1 MRTAGPPQ
9 GEHAPLGGS
18 DACAASERGGARPS
32 RVQRRPVHGVLLLDK
47 PLGLSSNQALQKAK
61 WLLRAEKAG
70 HTGTLDPL
78 ATGVLP
84 LCFGAATK
92 FSQLHLDADKTYET
106 VVRLGVKTS
115 TADAE
120 GEVIEVR
127 PVTCTPGEVVEVLDR
142 FMGEIEQVPPMHSA
156 LKKDGKALYEYA
168 RQGETVEREPR
179 RVTIHD
185 LDLLDMQLNDETPS
199 LRLRVVC
206 SKGTYIRT
214 LGEDIGEALG
224 CGGHLTLLRRVATGP
239 FDAQQCITLDA
250 LEATNEPQRLAHLLP
265 VPTLLQGHTP
275 VTLDE
280 ENAARFLSG
289 VRRRGTW
296 TDEAQVAVFGPVPMA
311 AKPSHHTTLLGSAH
325 TAGGELIP
333 GRLLS
338 PIEIQQILETAL
350 EPAEGITS

>member
-1 MRTAGPPQ
+1 MQRQRT
-9 GEHAPLGGS
+9 
-18 DACAASERGGARPS
+18 

-106 VVRLGVKTS
+106 TVRLGVRTS

-120 GEVIEVR
+120 GEVIATR
-127 PVTCTPGEVVEVLDR
+127 PVQCSVGQVVEVLDR
-142 FMGEIEQVPPMHSA
+142 FMGPIDQVPPMHSA

-168 RQGETVEREPR
+168 RDGETVEREPR
-179 RVTIHD
+179 RVTIHAIE
-185 LDLLDMQLNDETPS
+185 LLDMQLQGDAPQ

-224 CGGHLTLLRRVATGP
+224 CGGHLIALRRVATGP
-239 FDAQQCITLDA
+239 FDVADAITLDA
-250 LEATNEPQRLAHLLP
+250 LDAMGESERLDALLP
-265 VPTLLQGHTP
+265 VDSLLTGHER
-275 VTLDE
+275 VMLDAE
-280 ENAARFLSG
+280 HAGRFLSG
-289 VRRRGTW
+289 LRRRGDW
-296 TDEAQVAVFGPVPMA
+296 PNRERVAVFGPAPDATPQAV
-311 AKPSHHTTLLGSAH
+311 LLGTAH
-325 TAGGELIP
+325 TQGGELIP

-338 PIEIQQILETAL
+338 PTDIQQILEAC
-350 EPAEGITS
+350 EAQP

>member
-1 MRTAGPPQ
+1 M
-9 GEHAPLGGS
+9 HAP
-18 DACAASERGGARPS
+18 RT

-106 VVRLGVKTS
+106 TVRLGVKTS

-120 GEVIEVR
+120 GDVIEVR
-127 PVTCTPGEVVEVLDR
+127 PVACTPGEVVEVLDR
-142 FMGEIEQVPPMHSA
+142 FTGPIAQLPPMHSA

-168 RQGETVEREPR
+168 RQGEVVDRPAR
-179 RVTIHD
+179 HVVIHE
-185 LDLLDMQLNDETPS
+185 LELIDMQLAGEAPFLS
-199 LRLRVVC
+199 LRVRC

-224 CGGHLTLLRRVATGP
+224 CGGHLTRLRRTATGG
-239 FDAQQCITLDA
+239 FEEHQCVTLAD
-250 LEATNEPQRLAHLLP
+250 LESLSEAERTSVLLP
-265 VPTLLQGHTP
+265 VQDLLEGHTP
-275 VTLDE
+275 VMLDAD
-280 ENAARFLSG
+280 NAGRFLSG
-289 VRRRGTW
+289 VRRRGGW
-296 TDEAQVAVFGPVPMA
+296 ADSARIAVYGPPPQGDL
-311 AKPSHHTTLLGSAH
+311 PSPTGVLLGIAH
-325 TAGGELIP
+325 AHAGELIP

-338 PIEIQQILETAL
+338 PIEIQQILETA
-350 EPAEGITS
+350 S